1 MDLTLH
7 DVTYNEDTVEVYE
20 LGDTLVLYATEKI
33 GSKPVCTH
41 IRLNKN
47 AQIELYKALDKHIY
61 GDYEGKVM
69 ESLEPYE
76 NTGDSNV
83 MEPLEPYENTDDNKV
98 MIDAEEFRDKIKHDT
113 TIREAVA
120 YLDGYIEGKKND

>member
-1 MDLTLH
+1 MDLRLH
-7 DVTYNEDTVEVYE
+7 DVTYNEDTIEVYE
-20 LGDTLVLYATEKI
+20 LDDMLVFYATEKI
-33 GSKPVCTH
+33 GSKTVCTH

-47 AQIELYKALDKHIY
+47 AQIELYKALDKHLY
-61 GDYEGKVM
+61 YDEWGGQVEGL
-69 ESLEPYE
+69 ESYDECDE
-76 NTGDSNV
+76 
-83 MEPLEPYENTDDNKV
+83 V